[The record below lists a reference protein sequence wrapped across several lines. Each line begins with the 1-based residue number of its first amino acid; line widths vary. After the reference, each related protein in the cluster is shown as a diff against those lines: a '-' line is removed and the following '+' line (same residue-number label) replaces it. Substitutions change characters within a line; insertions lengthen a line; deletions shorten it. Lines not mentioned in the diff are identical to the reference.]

1 MSTAP
6 RTTLSPET
14 RAALAQLSLVAAAF
28 VALALCT
35 YALPRGA
42 ARAGIEL
49 DRLVPYA
56 AGEALPLA
64 GLWDWEDKELPAF
77 AGSGG
82 SYQTPAQLSARAAE
96 SLGSAVAANLGVG
109 TGTPPPIPQAAPPT
123 LAPAGDDEATADA
136 PPAIRID
143 PSEYADIA
151 VEIENPEALRPFFRA
166 LEATARREAG
176 ALTRIGHYGDSS
188 IATDLITSTARRNFQ
203 RRFGD
208 GGHGFHLASRGTM
221 PYHHRNV
228 FHRASGNW
236 GLRMITMGQDRRGL
250 YGYGG
255 VQYMPRHDARGL
267 YGTADEGHIG
277 RNVSR
282 FDIYF
287 RRDPRGGRLRYRVDG
302 GEFQTLDTS
311 GDAEDTIERIEVPDG
326 HHRLELRSGGGGPV
340 RVYGVVLERDGPG
353 VVYDSLG
360 LVGARARR
368 LLNFDEEHIRSQMA
382 QRDLDLMI
390 LGFGGNEADDPIR
403 STENRYEPEF
413 AAVIRR
419 MRASQPDMACI
430 IFAPL
435 DQGARDNRGRVRT
448 METIPVIVEAQRNA
462 ARAEG
467 CAFFNTY
474 EAMGGEGAMGAWVRA
489 RPRLAMSDYRHATP
503 EGYEVIGNL
512 FYKALIKAFAD
523 NLAGR

>member
-6 RTTLSPET
+6 RTTLAPET
-14 RAALAQLSLVAAAF
+14 RAALAHVTLVAAAF
-28 VALALCT
+28 VGLAVMS
-35 YALPRGA
+35 YAVPPGTSFGDL
-42 ARAGIEL
+42 EL

-56 AGEALPLA
+56 PGDELPLA
-64 GLWDWEDKELPAF
+64 DLWDWEDKELPAF

-82 SYQTPAQLSARAAE
+82 SYQAPVQLSARTAE
-96 SLGSAVAANLGVG
+96 ALGSAVAANLGVSDEP
-109 TGTPPPIPQAAPPT
+109 PPPIPQAAP
-123 LAPAGDDEATADA
+123 EDA
-136 PPAIRID
+136 PPAVRID
-143 PSEYADIA
+143 PSEYADLA
-151 VEIENPEALRPFFRA
+151 VEIENPEALGPFFRA

-176 ALTRIGHYGDSS
+176 AITRIGHYGDSS

-208 GGHGFHLASRGTM
+208 SGHGFHLVSRGTM
-221 PYHHRNV
+221 PYRHRNV

-255 VQYMPRHDARGL
+255 VQYMPRSDARGL

-277 RNVSR
+277 RNVSH

-302 GEFQTLDTS
+302 GPFQLLDTS
-311 GDAEDTIERIEVPDG
+311 GEAEDSVERIDVPDG
-326 HHRLELRSGGGGPV
+326 HHRLELRAGGGGPV
-340 RVYGVVLERDGPG
+340 RVYGVVLERDDPG

-368 LLNFDEEHIRSQMA
+368 LLNFDEDHIRSQMA

-403 STENRYEPEF
+403 STQNRYEPEF

-419 MRASQPDMACI
+419 MRASRPDMACI

-512 FYKALIKAFAD
+512 FYKALLKAFAD
-523 NLAGR
+523 DLASR